1 MGAAGNPQGRS
12 GTRGTRVG
20 LLRVVITLSCSAITL
35 RQNGG
40 RSIRVGCM
48 RYLKLL
54 LLGLWGHVC
63 GVQAGLPDF
72 QAYPAQG
79 ERLLLWVA
87 SERGRSE
94 PEQEAARKLAEQG
107 VEVWS
112 LDLVNAYFLP
122 QLPSSMDRVPL
133 QDLTDWLRSAQ
144 ASGKRVTV
152 YAVAR
157 AAVPVLRAAAQLE
170 PALRDRLCLLLMYPN
185 LYTVA
190 EPLAEPDF
198 LDLGSLSGLR
208 VKVLQ
213 PRRSAATPWLPSMLD
228 HLTQLGATVGQSML
242 ENLRESYWARE
253 TPTEFEEAESQRMDA
268 MLVNELNTWECK

>member
-1 MGAAGNPQGRS
+1 MRFFRMFAVGSVGVAFGA
-12 GTRGTRVG
+12 
-20 LLRVVITLSCSAITL
+20 
-35 RQNGG
+35 
-40 RSIRVGCM
+40 
-48 RYLKLL
+48 
-54 LLGLWGHVC
+54 
-63 GVQAGLPDF
+63 QADLPDYQDF
-72 QAYPAQG
+72 PAEG
-79 ERLLLWVA
+79 ERLLLWVT
-87 SERGRSE
+87 SEQGRTE
-94 PEQEAARKLAEQG
+94 PEVQAAEKLAAQG

-112 LDLVNAYFLP
+112 LDLVNTYFLP

-185 LYTVA
+185 LYTAA
-190 EPLAEPDF
+190 EPLAEPDY
-198 LDLGSLSGLR
+198 LDLGTLSGLR

-213 PRRSAATPWLPSMLD
+213 PRRSAATPWLPSLLE
-228 HLTQLGATVGQSML
+228 HLTQLGATVGQAML

-253 TPTEFEEAESQRMDA
+253 TPTDFEVAESQRMDA
-268 MLVNELNTWECK
+268 MLIKELNSGGCK